1 MAASLIELHGFVRRF
16 ANFQVGPL
24 DLRVDAGER
33 VALIGP
39 NGAGKT
45 TTMRALAG
53 RMSTFKGRIVVAGQS
68 LDSDRAL
75 GRARVGA
82 LEDQLLGLNWM
93 RVREH
98 LDFVSAFHPSWDP
111 ERAEALRR
119 QFELPEQRRL
129 AELSRGMKVK
139 LGLIVAEAPRP
150 PVLVLDEPTTGID
163 PVMRAELLSCLSDWC
178 PRGGNRALVFSTHLL
193 EDVPAIAERL
203 VLLRSGRIIFDGTA
217 DQIVADAPE
226 MTLLQGIE
234 QRLQGIEQRLQG
246 INETLQVQQSG
257 VHGPQSRVHEP

>member
-1 MAASLIELHGFVRRF
+1 MAVSLIELHGFVRRF
-16 ANFQVGPL
+16 SSFQVGPL
-24 DLRVDAGER
+24 DLKVEAGER

-68 LDSDRAL
+68 LDANRAL

-82 LEDQLLGLNWM
+82 LEDQLLGLSWM

-111 ERAEALRR
+111 DRAEALRR
-119 QFELPEQRRL
+119 QFGLPEQRRL

-139 LGLIVAEAPRP
+139 LGLVVAEAPRP
-150 PVLVLDEPTTGID
+150 PVLLLDEPTTGID

-178 PRGGNRALVFSTHLL
+178 PRGGTRALVFSTHLL

-203 VLLRSGRIIFDGTA
+203 ILLRSGRIIFDGAA
-217 DQIVADAPE
+217 DQIMDGTPG

-234 QRLQGIEQRLQG
+234 QRLHGADEAVQGRELGLR
-246 INETLQVQQSG
+246 E
-257 VHGPQSRVHEP
+257 R

>member
-1 MAASLIELHGFVRRF
+1 MAATLIELHGFVRRF

-53 RMSTFKGRIVVAGQS
+53 RMSTFKGRIVVDGHS
-68 LDSDRAL
+68 LDADRAL
-75 GRARVGA
+75 ARARVGA

-98 LDFVSAFHPSWDP
+98 LDFVSAFHPNWDP
-111 ERAEALRR
+111 DRAEALRR
-119 QFELPEQRRL
+119 QFELPEHRRL

-150 PVLVLDEPTTGID
+150 PVLLLDEPTTGID
-163 PVMRAELLSCLSDWC
+163 PVMRTELLSCLSDWC
-178 PRGGNRALVFSTHLL
+178 PRGGTRALVFSTHLL

-203 VLLRSGRIIFDGTA
+203 ILLRSGLIIFDGTA
-217 DQIVADAPE
+217 DQITEGAPE

-234 QRLQGIEQRLQG
+234 QRLQGSDSGLHPAE
-246 INETLQVQQSG
+246 SG
-257 VHGPQSRVHEP
+257 VHAVESGMHGK